1 MAALDPFEMQMQWMK
16 RARWMSLSIGLLMAC
31 DPPEEREA
39 TSPSS
44 AAAGTERARPITPPG
59 TRPSPKPREPA
70 VAPLATALSIEVTGL
85 RDRGDVVEIELAL
98 DRRVRPTDANR
109 PTLRIGA
116 EVVRSSR
123 HPDGALDRL
132 VFLVPRAQFD
142 RMPDGAAIS
151 VRALGMSSESM
162 AQPPVLDKSK
172 VVAP

>member
-1 MAALDPFEMQMQWMK
+1 MQMQMQWMK
-16 RARWMSLSIGLLMAC
+16 PARWMPLSIGLLMAC

-44 AAAGTERARPITPPG
+44 AAAGTERALPITPPG
-59 TRPSPKPREPA
+59 TRPSPAPREPA
-70 VAPLATALSIEVTGL
+70 VAPSAASLGIAVTEI
-85 RDRGDVVEIELAL
+85 RDRGDIVEIELAL

-109 PTLRIGA
+109 PSLQIGD
-116 EVVRSSR
+116 EVVRASR

-142 RMPDGAAIS
+142 RMADGAVIA

-162 AQPPVLDKSK
+162 GKPPILDKTK